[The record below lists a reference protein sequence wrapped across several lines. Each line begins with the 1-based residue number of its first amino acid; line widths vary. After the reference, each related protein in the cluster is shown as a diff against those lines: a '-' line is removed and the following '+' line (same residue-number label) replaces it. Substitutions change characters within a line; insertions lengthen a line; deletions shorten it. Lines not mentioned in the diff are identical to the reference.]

1 MIALLP
7 QTPRHS
13 FGFVVCKLVK
23 TVVIIYRTT
32 AWFSVVSLSS
42 LSVYTATW
50 RYKVNLNKCY
60 SYCTT
65 TGLPKLDARCGEIYF
80 ICCWFFHWP
89 SSTGPSLCVLLCF
102 MLSCKTCETEQH
114 YYNLL

>member
-23 TVVIIYRTT
+23 TIVIIYRTT
-32 AWFSVVSLSS
+32 AWFSIASLSS
-42 LSVYTATW
+42 PSVYTATW
-50 RYKVNLNKCY
+50 RYKVNLIKCY

-65 TGLPKLDARCGEIYF
+65 TGLRPAEARRLL
-80 ICCWFFHWP
+80 WR
-89 SSTGPSLCVLLCF
+89 VLL
-102 MLSCKTCETEQH
+102 
-114 YYNLL
+114 YLLLVFPLAV